1 MVAHIV
7 GIRIASMARKPRMDR
22 IQVSLN
28 LTNFVL
34 PYIAVAVEPIK
45 HRVLNGPSTTNRSTL
60 IRPYESP
67 VKSDIFSMMAMQ

>member
-1 MVAHIV
+1 MVAQIV
-7 GIRIASMARKPRMDR
+7 GIRITNMARMPRIDK
-22 IQVSLN
+22 IQVSLI

-34 PYIAVAVEPIK
+34 PYMAVAVDPIK
-45 HRVLNGPSTTNRSTL
+45 HRVLIGPSTTNSSTL